1 MMKTTKQI
9 LWLALASIS
18 LVFLQPPAAAQSRG
32 PIGLI
37 VVNDGSKTREF
48 STVSEC
54 VTFEN
59 FGRTYRAQMTNG
71 RTLSGLAGHVIYWI
85 DYRSAGASE
94 QLRKF
99 GQEFAKHAAFAEA
112 KAEQLERDN
121 PPPPPGGGGS
131 RTDVLDRLEAA
142 GRVYTKVRP
151 TKLRDRMIGFTHNAG
166 GLNLPADLFSHESLQ
181 RLSRIGPDLIASPGF
196 LDLLKSFEP
205 TVLAGG
211 KVLSGVRLDRKEGDR
226 VYLVSDEGEFR
237 IREDEISSEMLDRVT
252 AAKGRYEAWL
262 KAIRDRQEL
271 RLQALKLKN
280 QLEFEREKARIE
292 RETKMAEAVIDVGT
306 IIFDA
311 AVNSARG
318 RCSTPIDFTWVV

>member
-1 MMKTTKQI
+1 MMKTTKRI

-131 RTDVLDRLEAA
+131 RTDVLDRLELV
-142 GRVYTKVRP
+142 GRVYTKVKP
-151 TKLRDRMIGFTHNAG
+151 TKLRDRMIGFIHDSG
-166 GLNLPADLFSHESLQ
+166 GLTLPADVFNHQNLQ
-181 RLSRIGPDLIASPGF
+181 SLSRIGPDLIASPGF
-196 LDLLKSFEP
+196 LDLLNSFEP

-211 KVLSGVRLDRKEGDR
+211 KVLSGVRLIRKEGDR
-226 VYLVSDEGEFR
+226 VYLLSDEGEFR
-237 IREDEISSEMLDRVT
+237 VGEDEISAEMLERVT
-252 AAKGRYEAWL
+252 IARERYEDWQQ
-262 KAIRDRQEL
+262 AIRDRQEL
-271 RLQALKLKN
+271 RLQQLKLKN

-292 RETKMAEAVIDVGT
+292 KETAMAKTWMNVGGT
-306 IIFDA
+306 LVNA
-311 AVNSARG
+311 AVRSAFDR
-318 RCSTPIDFTWVV
+318 R